1 MTKIII
7 DKKYYDFQYLRN
19 NLPYLY
25 IINPI
30 EKSYYLVNRE
40 YEFIGFKTK
49 SLIEL
54 EPDKYKDYNFNKYI
68 FKDSMLS
75 MLKNKDSLKGYLRD
89 LDKLNNIL
97 NHFDCKNKNLPFEF
111 YYKLVSYSRKWFENE
126 SEINLKYVIGDSDFL
141 REETE
146 TEPEQETEKQPEPE
160 IKIKKIRNKK
170 EKHNKII
177 LLS

>member
-1 MTKIII
+1 MENSETLTWLLFAKECKYITTEIF
-7 DKKYYDFQYLRN
+7 DKLEKENMEIGKLLNYMIN
-19 NLPYLY
+19 NP
-25 IINPI
+25 
-30 EKSYYLVNRE
+30 E
-40 YEFIGFKTK
+40 
-49 SLIEL
+49 
-54 EPDKYKDYNFNKYI
+54 KYKEFDFNQYM

-75 MLKNKDSLKGYLRD
+75 MLKNKETLKGYLRD

-97 NHFDCKNKNLPFEF
+97 NHFECKNKNLPFEF
-111 YYKLVSYSRKWFENE
+111 YYKLISYSRKWFENE

-146 TEPEQETEKQPEPE
+146 KETETQQETE
-160 IKIKKIRNKK
+160 IKIKKCRIKK